1 MVRSLHILTIAMFL
15 LATGVW
21 AFVQDPVPPSSQ
33 QNFFVD
39 EDEDG
44 RMDHLQIRF
53 LGVISQDYIDEKMD
67 SLAVNWVDSLGH
79 ALRIVVPKKDFIL
92 DTVSNRRIIIDLSD
106 RQSGFYRLTALATP
120 DFFIAPYGAC
130 MLYLSDGSVYTLNMK
145 DGMAPSIVSCQLK
158 SHRSSGVDS
167 LKISFSEK
175 VKTSHSCDEYLEYW
189 SAKDSSVHP
198 LVSSALEWNV
208 FNNGATLIF
217 DEALTSKERLT
228 VKDSVRI
235 VYSCLKDSSGNVVS
249 KKSQFRS
256 LDGYFPFELYK
267 QNLVRTTEQESLD
280 GPIFQLTFENV
291 DAKLPNDTA
300 WGFAVDVLGSD
311 FESSVREILKMRAQD
326 EFDAS
331 KVNVH
336 FNLRIY
342 TNLGAFVANTKYNIK
357 GNDKRFEK
365 SAKKLFLRW
374 NLMDAN
380 HRRVG
385 SGAYL
390 ANIAVL
396 IKYDGKTVY
405 YSENEGI
412 TTQVFGVLRR

>member
-1 MVRSLHILTIAMFL
+1 MFL

-53 LGVISQDYIDEKMD
+53 LGVISQDYIDAKMD

-130 MLYLSDGSVYTLNMK
+130 KLYLSDGSVYTLNMK

>member
-1 MVRSLHILTIAMFL
+1 MVRFVRILAIAMLVF
-15 LATGVW
+15 ANWVW
-21 AFVQDPVPPSSQ
+21 AFVQAPVPPSTQ
-33 QNFFVD
+33 QNYFLD

-53 LGVISQDYIDEKMD
+53 LGVISQEYIDEKMD
-67 SLAVNWVDSLGH
+67 SLSVNWVDASGRSI
-79 ALRIVVPKKDFIL
+79 RIVVPKEEFVL

-106 RQSGFYRLTALATP
+106 RQDGFYRLTALSTP
-120 DFFIAPYGAC
+120 DFLVAPYGAC
-130 MLYLSDGSVYTLNMK
+130 TLYLSDGSLYTLNMK
-145 DGMAPSIVSCQLK
+145 DGMSPTVVSCQLK
-158 SHRSSGVDS
+158 SHRSSGVDT
-167 LKISFSEK
+167 LKMSFSER
-175 VKTSHSCDEYLEYW
+175 VKPSHSCDEYFEYW
-189 SAKDSSVHP
+189 SAKDSTVHP
-198 LVSSALEWNV
+198 LVSSSLEWNV
-208 FNNGATLIF
+208 FNNGVSLIF
-217 DEALTSKERLT
+217 DEGLTSQERLT

-235 VYSCLKDSSGNVVS
+235 VYSCMKDTSGNAVS
-249 KKSQFRS
+249 KKSQFRP
-256 LDGYFPFELYK
+256 LEGFFPFELYR
-267 QNLVRTTEQESLD
+267 QSLVRTTEQENLD
-280 GPIFQLTFENV
+280 DPIFKLSFENV
-291 DAKLPNDTA
+291 DAKVPNDTA

-311 FESSVREILKMRAQD
+311 FESSVREILRMRTQE

-331 KVNVH
+331 KVVVH

-342 TNLGAFVANTKYNIK
+342 TNLGAFVANTKYKIK

-374 NLMDAN
+374 NLMDAH

-405 YSENEGI
+405 YSENDGI